1 MRLRLLLSCFCAVLS
16 QHFSLASKLRPPV
29 LPLLVR
35 SPYFSTWI
43 QNARDKP
50 WSGWPMFWNGD
61 PVGFSLMASVSG
73 SESVYPLLGRP
84 QDSLSPYSSS
94 GVNISYPILR
104 GIQYDAS
111 TTNFTYSIRS
121 GFKSADITL
130 SFLSPITPTSTLRQS
145 IPASYIT
152 FYVKGEL
159 DVNLYMDVNGQWVT
173 KDPTAVLEW
182 KYQAIGK
189 GLKSWAAQRQTQL
202 VFSEF
207 STQQNPHTPTDHA
220 EWGTL
225 YFVAPNDA
233 THQSGSSASLRQQF
247 ATKGYLINSDD
258 SNFRTYDD
266 DEPAFAFSKEVKAG
280 EDKPLTFTLGFIQD
294 PVVQYAAPDGMT
306 NMPPLWRSW
315 FESPEDILSWHYSDF
330 DDACS
335 LAARYSNKLTDD
347 AYKSG
352 TDDYADIVALSARQ
366 VMGACVFA
374 GPADNPILWMKEIS
388 SDGNT
393 QTVDVIYPAYPF
405 FLYSNP
411 RWLAY
416 LLHPLL
422 EYQSSGQY
430 PNKYSMHDLGTHF
443 PNATGHP
450 DGNDEEMPVEE
461 CGNILILGL
470 ALANAIRSPSNRSAQ
485 WLQDVASNEQVD
497 ASFPLTMSTQNG
509 IHNIDAPWVL
519 NGRESEAAEQWVE
532 KYYKMWKQWT
542 EYLIESALEPT
553 NQLSTDDFAGK
564 LPLQT
569 NLALKGIIGINAMS
583 ELSDFIGKHNDRIY
597 YKVASVSDLPLFE
610 TILITHFQNTSD
622 AYIEKWQKYALTDD
636 GGSKHVKLAYNISN
650 SWTTAYNLYS
660 DAQLCFHMG
669 SSASSSTNSTFV
681 PDQVY
686 LAQSAWYSQKLNK
699 YGVPLDNRHAY
710 AKSDWE
716 FFAMAVATEGTR
728 SKVLE
733 SVARWINESNVNR
746 PLTDLYLT
754 NGGGGFPGPNF
765 FARPVVG
772 GHFAFLA
779 LESACGGQ
787 AMSRLQSL
795 LQKTT
800 EEERDPA
807 ILESRDEVQKRMMPF
822 IA

>member
-1 MRLRLLLSCFCAVLS
+1 MKRTLLLSFLS
-16 QHFSLASKLRPPV
+16 ALLLQNLALASKLRPPV
-29 LPLLVR
+29 LPLTVR
-35 SPYFSTWI
+35 GPYLSTWI
-43 QNARDKP
+43 QNARDEP
-50 WSGWPMFWNGD
+50 WSGWPIFWNGD
-61 PVGFSLMASVSG
+61 PVGFSLLASVSG
-73 SESVYPLLGRP
+73 SESVYPLLGKP
-84 QDSLSPYSSS
+84 QDALSRD
-94 GVNISYPILR
+94 GVSVSYPTYK
-104 GIQYDAS
+104 GSKYDAS
-111 TTNFTYSIRS
+111 TTNFTYSIES
-121 GFKSADITL
+121 GSKSSDITL

-152 FYVKGEL
+152 LYVQGDL
-159 DVNLYMDVNGQWVT
+159 NVNIYIDVNGQWVT
-173 KDPTAVLEW
+173 KDPSAVLEW
-182 KYQAIGK
+182 KYQDIGDR
-189 GLKSWAAQRQTQL
+189 LKSWAVQRQTQL
-202 VFSEF
+202 LFSEF
-207 STQQNPHTPTDHA
+207 NSQQNPHTPTDHG

-225 YFVAPNDA
+225 YFVGPDDA
-233 THQSGSSASLRQQF
+233 THQSGSSAFLRHQF
-247 ATKGYLINSDD
+247 ASKGSLSNTDD
-258 SNFRTYDD
+258 SHYRTFND
-266 DEPAFAFSKEVKAG
+266 DEPVFAFSKQVKAG
-280 EDKPLTFTLGFIQD
+280 DDQPLTFTLGFIQD

-315 FESPEDILSWHYSDF
+315 FDSPEDVLSWHYSDF
-330 DDACS
+330 NDAS
-335 LAARYSNKLTDD
+335 VLAARYSDRLADD

-352 TDDYADIVALSARQ
+352 ADDYVDIVALSARQ

-374 GPADNPILWMKEIS
+374 GTSDDPILWMKEIS

-416 LLHPLL
+416 LLQPLM

-450 DGNDEEMPVEE
+450 DGKDEEMPVEE

-470 ALANAIRSPSNRSAQ
+470 ALVNAIRSPTNHSAQ
-485 WLQDVASNEQVD
+485 WLPDVASAEKVD
-497 ASFPLTMSTQNG
+497 ASFPLRLETDHG
-509 IHNIDAPWVL
+509 IQKIDAPWRTDGQGSDL
-519 NGRESEAAEQWVE
+519 ARQWVE

-542 EYLIESALEPT
+542 EYLIESALEPQ

-564 LPLQT
+564 LALQT

-583 ELSDFIGKHNDRIY
+583 ELSDLIGKEDDQKY
-597 YKVASVSDLPLFE
+597 YKNISD
-610 TILITHFQNTSD
+610 T
-622 AYIEKWQKYALTDD
+622 YIKKWQELALTDD
-636 GGSKHVKLAYNISN
+636 GSEHAKLAYNMSSD
-650 SWTTAYNLYS
+650 SWTTVYNLYS

-669 SSASSSTNSTFV
+669 GSASYKTDTRFV
-681 PDQVY
+681 PDQIY
-686 LAQSAWYSQKLNK
+686 LAQSEWYSKKLNK

-716 FFAMAVATEGTR
+716 FFAMAVATRDTR

-733 SVARWINESNVNR
+733 SVARWVNENNVNR

-754 NGGGGFPGPNF
+754 NGDGGFPGPNF

-787 AMSRLQSL
+787 AMSHLQSL
-795 LQKTT
+795 LQKETK
-800 EEERDPA
+800 EKRDLA
-807 ILESRDEVQKRMMPF
+807 SYDSRDEVQRRMIQF
-822 IA
+822 VA